1 MLISMIKSVLILQ
14 QGIKCIVKYE
24 IQFAKE
30 HQCVVVELRAQ
41 GQVYAAPKK
50 SGKIMKI
57 NFRKLLPALCSV
69 VLLSGCTYT
78 GPSFST
84 FNGKLPGFN
93 TSQIPSNEFIRDYG
107 QRSDGEFTLPA
118 IPVKEMDKQFLRQR
132 VAYVTKEK
140 VGTIVV
146 DVAKRY
152 LYLIEPDGMAIRYGV
167 GVGKQGF
174 EWQGT
179 AYVGWK
185 QEWPKWTPPEEM
197 IARKPELI
205 KYGVDNGGMPPGLDN
220 PLGARALYLFQDGKD
235 TLYRL
240 HGTPIWSSIGTAA
253 SSGCIR
259 LINQDI
265 VDLYSRVKGRAKV
278 VVIQ

>member
-1 MLISMIKSVLILQ
+1 MKIEICKKLSVL
-14 QGIKCIVKYE
+14 G
-24 IQFAKE
+24 FA
-30 HQCVVVELRAQ
+30 L
-41 GQVYAAPKK
+41 
-50 SGKIMKI
+50 
-57 NFRKLLPALCSV
+57 
-69 VLLSGCTYT
+69 LLSSCTYT
-78 GPSFST
+78 GPSFSG

-93 TSQIPSNEFIRDYG
+93 LAKSPTSEFIRDYG
-107 QRSDGEFTLPA
+107 SRVDGEFTLPA

-132 VAYVTKEK
+132 VPYVTKEK

-146 DVAKRY
+146 DVASRH
-152 LYLIEPDGMAIRYGV
+152 LYLVEPEGMAIRYGV

-185 QEWPKWTPPEEM
+185 QEWPKWTPPDEM
-197 IARKPELI
+197 IARKPELV
-205 KYGVDNGGMPPGLDN
+205 KYSVDNGGMPPGLDN

-240 HGTPIWSSIGTAA
+240 HGTPVWSSIGTAA

-278 VVIQ
+278 VVVQ